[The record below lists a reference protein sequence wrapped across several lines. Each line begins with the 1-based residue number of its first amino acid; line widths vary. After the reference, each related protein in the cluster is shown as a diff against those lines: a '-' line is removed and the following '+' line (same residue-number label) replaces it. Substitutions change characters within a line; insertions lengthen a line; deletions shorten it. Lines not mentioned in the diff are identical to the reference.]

1 MNFYSQPLYSQPLT
15 IGGNKTGIRT
25 GIDYDINEIIANELA
40 ARQPSAG
47 AAITERW
54 KGLSASP
61 TSSAAS
67 IPTHEAAKKEQSKW
81 EKVGMGLGD
90 AIDSWNKGNW
100 AMEEENNRR
109 AGEGADRTMN
119 LLRMIPSMYEA
130 RNSARKANFG
140 LAGMAGQ

>member
-1 MNFYSQPLYSQPLT
+1 MGMVNV
-15 IGGNKTGIRT
+15 
-25 GIDYDINEIIANELA
+25 YDPKMESWMELM
-40 ARQPSAG
+40 S
-47 AAITERW
+47 
-54 KGLSASP
+54 
-61 TSSAAS
+61 
-67 IPTHEAAKKEQSKW
+67 KKLAEQSKAPQVPTL
-81 EKVGMGLGD
+81 ESAPSTQDPLVDGIGS